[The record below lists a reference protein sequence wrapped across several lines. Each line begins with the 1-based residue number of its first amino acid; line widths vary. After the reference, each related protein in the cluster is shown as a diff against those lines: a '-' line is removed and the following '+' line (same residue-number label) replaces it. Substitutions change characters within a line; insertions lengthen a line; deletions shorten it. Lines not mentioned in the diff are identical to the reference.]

1 MELNLSIFRPV
12 WLQCTKTNK
21 PQARRLAGSQARRLA
36 GSQAPGGGD
45 EATYDSSSSHCGM
58 VILLKVLKL
67 DLD

>member
-1 MELNLSIFRPV
+1 MVAVYENQQTS
-12 WLQCTKTNK
+12 
-21 PQARRLAGSQARRLA
+21 